1 MLTTID
7 NLTNPKSQSD
17 SNPVKSAMIK
27 RFPDIRPY
35 KTQFIAVTKPHQLY
49 VEESGNPDGV
59 PVLFVHG
66 GPGGGTS
73 ATDRCF
79 FDPEKYRIIL
89 FDQRGAGR
97 STPHALL
104 DDNNTAA
111 LIDDIEVIR
120 ATLNVERWVVFG
132 GSWGSTLG
140 LLYAQQYPELV
151 LGLILRGIFLCRDED
166 IQWFYQDGAGRI
178 FPDYWQQY
186 SQVIPEEERGDMVA
200 AFYRRLTGENELE
213 RMAAA
218 KAWSIWEGHCATLHS
233 NHEVVERFASPHMA
247 MAMARIEAH
256 FFINKAFIK
265 PNQIVENAHRLKDIP
280 GTIVHGRYD
289 MVCPVNQAFALSD
302 AWPSAKL
309 EIIPDAGH
317 ASSERGITDA
327 LVRATNRLAFHLES
341 QE

>member
-1 MLTTID
+1 
-7 NLTNPKSQSD
+7 
-17 SNPVKSAMIK
+17 MIK

-35 KTQFIAVTKPHQLY
+35 KIQFIPVTNPHQLY
-49 VEESGNPDGV
+49 VEESGNPDGI
-59 PVLFVHG
+59 PVLFIHG
-66 GPGGGTS
+66 GPGGGTA

-104 DDNNTAA
+104 EDNHTSA
-111 LIDDIEVIR
+111 LIDDIETIR
-120 ATLNVERWVVFG
+120 TALDIERWVVFG

-140 LLYAQQYPELV
+140 LLYAQQYPQLV

-166 IQWFYQDGAGRI
+166 ISWFYQDGAGRI
-178 FPDYWQQY
+178 FPEYWQQY
-186 SQVIPEEERGDMVA
+186 TQVIPEAERGDMVA
-200 AFYRRLTGENELE
+200 AFYRRLTGDNDFE

-218 KAWSIWEGHCATLHS
+218 KAWSIWEGRCATLQS
-233 NHEVVERFASPHMA
+233 NNDVVERFANPHMA
-247 MAMARIEAH
+247 VAMARIEAH

-265 PNQIVENAHRLKDIP
+265 PNQILDKAHLLKDIP

-289 MVCPVNQAFALSD
+289 MVCPVNQAIALSE

-309 EIIPDAGH
+309 EIIGDAGH
-317 ASSERGITDA
+317 SSSERGTTDA
-327 LVRATNRLAFHLES
+327 LVRATNRLAYHLES
-341 QE
+341 KV